1 MENEPGGEY
10 TKHLTLG
17 YLPRKRSP
25 SVTDTPPPKEW
36 PVKQT
41 LWMVCLMYVE
51 NQRLSQNLYQILK
64 ISKNLRNI
72 IFIVLEVEAEN

>member
-1 MENEPGGEY
+1 
-10 TKHLTLG
+10 
-17 YLPRKRSP
+17 
-25 SVTDTPPPKEW
+25 
-36 PVKQT
+36 
-41 LWMVCLMYVE
+41 MYVE